1 MTNYIKTP
9 SGYAR
14 ACWKCGGD
22 GIYWLS
28 VMTANGPQA
37 KQDVCFPCNG
47 SGLGKKIFASL
58 EELEAA
64 DARND
69 KARARREAKV
79 ETEWEAK
86 REEREAEFA
95 RREAQEEAARVA
107 REAENARWSYLDG
120 EIGDK
125 VTVIGNIAVASTIET
140 QFGTS
145 RLIVIETADRQAVKL
160 FTSAEWSWSVERDE
174 AISVTGTIKGFGEY
188 DGRPQTQ
195 LNRPKKAW

>member
-1 MTNYIKTP
+1 MTNHIKTT

-22 GIYWLS
+22 GIYWRKAF
-28 VMTANGPQA
+28 TANGPGA
-37 KQDVCFPCNG
+37 VQDVCFPCNG

-69 KARARREAKV
+69 KARARREAKAQA
-79 ETEWEAK
+79 EWEAG
-86 REEREAEFA
+86 REEREAEVA
-95 RREAQEEAARVA
+95 RRAALEESRRLA

-120 EIGDK
+120 QVGDK
-125 VTVIGNIAVASTIET
+125 VEVIGNISVATTIET
-140 QFGTS
+140 QFGSS

-160 FTSAEWSWSVERDE
+160 FTTAEWAWSAERDE
-174 AISVTGTIKGFGEY
+174 AITISATIKAFDEF

-195 LNRPKKAW
+195 LVRPKKIL